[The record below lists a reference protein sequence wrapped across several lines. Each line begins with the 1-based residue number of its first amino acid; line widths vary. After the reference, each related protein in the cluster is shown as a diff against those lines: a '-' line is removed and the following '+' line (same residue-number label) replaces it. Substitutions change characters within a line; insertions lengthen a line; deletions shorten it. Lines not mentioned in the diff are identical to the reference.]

1 MTSNTSLPSVNTLEE
16 LLVIRVAL
24 DWEDVYKNKSEYYKQ
39 MSKLFIF
46 VETLLGILI
55 AFYSTYITMV
65 GHVNPF
71 QLPLT
76 WKIEKTSIPDPF
88 KKGSF
93 IDIPEMSIFNNAQTL
108 EQILHV

>member
-1 MTSNTSLPSVNTLEE
+1 
-16 LLVIRVAL
+16 
-24 DWEDVYKNKSEYYKQ
+24 
-39 MSKLFIF
+39 MSKLFMF

-55 AFYSTYITMV
+55 AFYSTYVTMV

-93 IDIPEMSIFNNAQTL
+93 INIFPEMQILNSAQTI